1 MRAREFL
8 DKEKEKYGK
17 MYSDLSFA
25 IDNVSPFLDT
35 RELKTRRYYTKL
47 PVLKRY
53 IEKLEEAETKLN
65 KAGIFSIFS
74 NGKVIDELEKYKF
87 EFNKEFKQLQKCSSC
102 KCLNC
107 SVGCKFYGCLGC
119 REGSNVVSCDHD
131 RINVRFHD
139 DFYLDLTNEKTG
151 KREKYKVLAT
161 LMDAILNR
169 QYIII
174 EGLLSKE
181 KYVLYYYPDIDEERF
196 GEIKDEEE
204 FDFIVETYQS
214 VEF

>member
-1 MRAREFL
+1 MRAKEFL
-8 DKEKEKYGK
+8 DKEKSKYCK

-25 IDNVSPFLDT
+25 IDNVSHFLDI
-35 RELKTRRYYTKL
+35 RELKTRSYYTKL

-53 IEKLEEAETKLN
+53 LDKLEEAEKRLN

-74 NGKVIDELEKYKF
+74 NGTVIDELEKYKF

-107 SVGCKFYGCLGC
+107 SIGCKFDGCLGC
-119 REGSNVVSCDHD
+119 REGSNVVLCDHQ

-161 LMDAILNR
+161 LQDSKLNR
-169 QYIII
+169 HYIII
-174 EGLLSKE
+174 EGVFSKE
-181 KYVLYYYPDIDEERF
+181 KYVLYYYPDIDEDRF
-196 GEIKDEEE
+196 GEITDEEE

-214 VEF
+214 VEL